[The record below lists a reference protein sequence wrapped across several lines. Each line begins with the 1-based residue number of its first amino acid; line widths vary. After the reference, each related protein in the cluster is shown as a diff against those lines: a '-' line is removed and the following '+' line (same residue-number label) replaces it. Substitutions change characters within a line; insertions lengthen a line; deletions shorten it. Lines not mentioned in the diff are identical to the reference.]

1 MKVHF
6 ILGPVSLMDN
16 KNKPVK
22 RGKSILLVD
31 TLRRRR
37 GTNTEFYYITE
48 LLDPLRL
55 NTRSTNVVK

>member
-1 MKVHF
+1 
-6 ILGPVSLMDN
+6 MDN